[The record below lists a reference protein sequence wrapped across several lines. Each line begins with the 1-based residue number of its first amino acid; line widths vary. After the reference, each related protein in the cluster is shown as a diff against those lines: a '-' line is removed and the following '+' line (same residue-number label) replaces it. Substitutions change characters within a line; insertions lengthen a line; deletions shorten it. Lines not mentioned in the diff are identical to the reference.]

1 MQEAFKCA
9 SGGDMT
15 DVAAIALL
23 EQTLS
28 DFLRKADLDAAGL
41 NALTAHLD
49 RMRAE
54 LGEATRRDIAER
66 LRREPVGAD
75 PVRFHSALFRL
86 TGDLYHY
93 ERILHSAA
101 LTGDGDGNDA
111 DPALIHYVYWCMLR
125 QMFLY
130 VAGPEK
136 AAAFAACDLF
146 RCYQSLLDVLAR
158 RWGPAPTPPPRPDRP
173 LRRVAFVTN
182 QFLGEQHQPSR
193 DCFDFARRLRDD
205 HKLDTLIIN
214 ANLLPMVPVSLFVPP
229 FLSEPVT
236 EYEGLKRV
244 RMFDHEI
251 PVASFTGRA
260 FTAEKFHAIFAMVE
274 RFNPDVV
281 VGFGGS
287 NLITDLYARDR
298 ARPTIT
304 IPTTAGLT
312 VSQADYILAYDRHDW
327 TADLPPIYRQPFV
340 GRWRPFYF
348 GFSPPPLSAPG
359 ADSYALPADKAVPA
373 VVGTRLDEEVTP
385 AFIAVLERI
394 LDRTDAAVI
403 AFAGG
408 GDALPA
414 RLAASRHAD
423 RLLSLGHVQDIRS
436 FYRRCAVF
444 LNPPR
449 QGGGGGAAFAMA
461 EGVPVITHS
470 QGDAAALAGPSAH
483 VADDDAFVARTV
495 ALISD
500 PVLHAAA
507 ATDARKRF
515 AEVCDRGR
523 SVADLAAYCH
533 EIIRV

>member
-1 MQEAFKCA
+1 
-9 SGGDMT
+9 MT
-15 DVAAIALL
+15 DAAAAALL
-23 EQTLS
+23 ERTLS
-28 DFLRKADLDAAGL
+28 GFLSEPRLDAAGL

-54 LGEATRRDIAER
+54 LDAPTRRDIAER
-66 LRREPVGAD
+66 LRREPVGTD

-93 ERILHSAA
+93 ESILHSAA
-101 LTGDGDGNDA
+101 LTGNGDGNDP

-136 AAAFAACDLF
+136 AAAFTAGDLF
-146 RCYQSLLDVLAR
+146 RCYQSLLDAVAR

-182 QFLGEQHQPSR
+182 QFLGPRHQPSR

-236 EYEGLKRV
+236 EYEGLKRI
-244 RMFDHEI
+244 RMFDQEV

-260 FTAEKFHAIFAMVE
+260 FTAEKFRAIFAMVE

-312 VSQADYILAYDRHDW
+312 VSQADYILGFDGADW
-327 TADLPPIYRQPFV
+327 TADLPPLYR
-340 GRWRPFYF
+340 RPFDGRFRPFTF
-348 GFSPPPLSAPG
+348 GYSLPPLAPE
-359 ADSYALPADKAVPA
+359 ADSYALPQDKPVLT
-373 VVGTRLDEEVTP
+373 VVGTRLDDEVAP

-394 LDRTDAAVI
+394 LDQTDAVV
-403 AFAGG
+403 AFAGTVA
-408 GDALPA
+408 ALPA
-414 RLAASRHAD
+414 RSAASRHAD

-449 QGGGGGAAFAMA
+449 QGGGGGAAYALA
-461 EGVPVITHS
+461 EGLPVVTRA
-470 QGDAAALAGPSAH
+470 QGDVAALAGPAFC
-483 VADDDAFVARTV
+483 VADDDAFIARAV
-495 ALISD
+495 ALINNQK
-500 PVLHAAA
+500 LHATAA
-507 ATDARKRF
+507 ADARERF
-515 AEVCDRGR
+515 AAVGDRGR